1 MFEDITT
8 GAMLLL
14 AAYVLF
20 SLVRGCILSIR
31 EKESAR

>member
-1 MFEDITT
+1 MLDSIITD
-8 GAMLLL
+8 ALLLL
-14 AAYVLF
+14 AAYVLV

>member
-8 GAMLLL
+8 DAMLLL
-14 AAYVLF
+14 AAYVLV